1 MLQALLP
8 YLRRIAMTACFGLL
22 SACAAT
28 PTVVQIPHHL
38 LHDQAFT
45 APQTLPDA
53 NNIFSTSPEMKQFIS
68 KEILQQIRS
77 SSHQRALFNALYT
90 KAQLKLEYD
99 SSYTRN
105 AIETFSARSG
115 NCLSLVIMTA
125 ALAKEMGLDVSYQS
139 VTIPENWSRN
149 GALYF
154 NVGHVNIVLGKR
166 HFEDR
171 NHMDKN
177 YQMTIDFYPPEET
190 AGQRTIELEEKTII
204 AMYFNNRAAESL
216 TTGDLNQ
223 SYFWARA
230 SIHADPSFAAAY
242 NTLGVIYLRHH
253 DDEFA
258 FAALS
263 KALNL
268 DPDSNVAMS
277 NIIQAMERTGRTTEA
292 STMQEKLAHRQPY
305 PPFHFFKLGVK
316 AMEEKEYSSAKR
328 LFQKE
333 LDRAPDYHEFH
344 FWLGLAH
351 LRLGE
356 MKMAEQ
362 HLAIAKSNSTTQKE
376 HAIYSAKLDQL
387 NAIKTQVH

>member
-1 MLQALLP
+1 MSPLIRNLYRGLSITLL
-8 YLRRIAMTACFGLL
+8 TSLL
-22 SACAAT
+22 VACAST
-28 PTVVQIPHHL
+28 PAVVQVPQHL
-38 LHDQAFT
+38 FHDEVFPSPA
-45 APQTLPDA
+45 ALPDA
-53 NNIFSTSPEMKQFIS
+53 NSIFAATPEMKQFIS
-68 KEILQQIRS
+68 KEIVQQIRA
-77 SSHQRALFNALYT
+77 SSHQRALFNALYA

-105 AIETFSARSG
+105 AAETFAARSG

-171 NHMDKN
+171 NHLDKN
-177 YQMTIDFYPPEET
+177 HQMTIDFYPPEET
-190 AGQRTIELEEKTII
+190 AGQRTVELDEKTIV
-204 AMYFNNRAAESL
+204 AMYFNNRAAESMTL
-216 TTGDLNQ
+216 GDLNQ

-230 SIHADPSFAAAY
+230 AIASDPSFAAAY
-242 NTLGVIYLRHH
+242 NTLGVIYLRHNN
-253 DDEFA
+253 DEFA
-258 FAALS
+258 YQALS
-263 KALNL
+263 TALVL

-277 NIIQAMERTGRTTEA
+277 NIIQAMEQTDRLREA
-292 STMQEKLAHRQPY
+292 TLMQEKLSSRQPY
-305 PPFHFFKLGVK
+305 PPFHFFKLGMK
-316 AMEEKEYSSAKR
+316 AMEDKDYVTAKR
-328 LFQKE
+328 WFKRE

-356 MKMAEQ
+356 TKLAEQ
-362 HLAIAKSNSTTQKE
+362 HLAAAKSNSTSQKD
-376 HAIYSAKLDQL
+376 HAIYSAKLDHI
-387 NAIKTQVH
+387 NAVKTRFH